1 MSTDLAVIESQEIQ
15 APESISTDVYLAPA
29 LSVKAAVER
38 QIYLQHVVSKMLV
51 PYTKD
56 SKSFDGADYGVLPGT
71 STRTLFQ
78 PGAEKLAMFFGL
90 QVDLSRQQ
98 ATEDWDKGFF
108 FYRYKATVY
117 YKKQEV
123 CNIERSCHTREDKYA
138 WVWVESLKPPK
149 DVEDQMKAEKTG
161 RNRQVTKWEG
171 GRSSKVW
178 VWQERRPN
186 PDTYSLQFV
195 VEAMAQKRAYV
206 AAVKKALGATGF
218 FAKEIDAEAFR
229 DEMPTEPERPVKL
242 VGGQPKP
249 APTIEVGEEE
259 ERLDKA
265 LKQHCTA
272 VKKTTPLARQLWQ
285 EKYEKLSIEEKRAAV
300 ENLGK
305 MAEDALDAEVVEEES
320 AESLIEQIEGEI
332 FKDLGA
338 LGVEP
343 KAIIEKIASIADGEI
358 GLEDLN
364 ADQLRAVRNGLKLW
378 RDSLRKDLK
387 RKAVK

>member
-1 MSTDLAVIESQEIQ
+1 MSTELAVIESQEIQ
-15 APESISTDVYLAPA
+15 APESLSADVYLAPA
-29 LSVKAAVER
+29 LSVEAAVER
-38 QIYLQHVVSKMLV
+38 QMYLQKVVSRMLV

-108 FYRYKATVY
+108 FYRYKAIVR
-117 YKKQEV
+117 YKGQEV

-138 WVWVESLKPPK
+138 WVWVEAAKPSK
-149 DVEDQMKAEKTG
+149 DIEEQMKADKTG
-161 RNRQVTKWEG
+161 RNRQVTKWES

-186 PDTYSLQFV
+186 PDTFSLQFV

-218 FAKEIDAEAFR
+218 FAKEVDAESFR
-229 DEMPTEPERPVKL
+229 DEMPTEPERPVRL

-249 APTIEVGEEE
+249 DKPAAKSKKPEPEV
-259 ERLDKA
+259 
-265 LKQHCTA
+265 
-272 VKKTTPLARQLWQ
+272 V
-285 EKYEKLSIEEKRAAV
+285 
-300 ENLGK
+300 
-305 MAEDALDAEVVEEES
+305 DAEVVEAGPNSTDFWKRANAAGVKREDALPIANRADAGEITW
-320 AESLIEQIEGEI
+320 AEAIESL
-332 FKDLGA
+332 
-338 LGVEP
+338 P
-343 KAIIEKIASIADGEI
+343 
-358 GLEDLN
+358 
-364 ADQLRAVRNGLKLW
+364 
-378 RDSLRKDLK
+378 
-387 RKAVK
+387 